1 MICPKVLWDS
11 GRGGYQRNA
20 GTTQGHSRGGT
31 DFIAHAT
38 MMAVIPMEAMMG
50 DRVLNRRQEQLVAR
64 VREEGFATVEDL
76 AGYFE
81 VAPQT
86 IRRDLAVLCDEGLL
100 RRYHGGVSLP
110 SSVENLAY
118 AKRQNLLHEEKTRIA
133 SLLARHIPDDASL
146 FINLGTTNEDVARA
160 LVNHKGLRI
169 ITNNLNV
176 AITLSENPSF
186 EVIVAGGVVRGRDHG
201 VTGQPTIE
209 LIRQFKVDFGIIGI
223 SGIDPD
229 GTLLD
234 FDLHEVRVAQAI
246 IEHSRQV
253 FLAADHSKVGR
264 NALVRLG
271 PISLV
276 HAWFTDRAPSPE
288 LAAVLAEAG
297 TQVHVA
303 AA

>member
-1 MICPKVLWDS
+1 MSDL
-11 GRGGYQRNA
+11 
-20 GTTQGHSRGGT
+20 
-31 DFIAHAT
+31 
-38 MMAVIPMEAMMG
+38 
-50 DRVLNRRQEQLVAR
+50 VLNRRQEQLVAR
-64 VREEGFATVEDL
+64 VREQGFATVEDL
-76 AGYFE
+76 AGHFD
-81 VAPQT
+81 VTQQT
-86 IRRDLAVLCDEGLL
+86 IRRDLAALCDAGLL

-118 AKRQNLLHEEKTRIA
+118 AKRQNLWQEEKLRIA
-133 SLLARHIPDDASL
+133 SLLAQHIPDDASL

-160 LVNHKGLRI
+160 LMNHKGLRV

-176 AITLSENPSF
+176 AIMLSENPSF

-201 VTGQPTIE
+201 VTGQPAIE
-209 LIRQFKVDFGIIGI
+209 LIRQFKVDFGVIGI
-223 SGIDPD
+223 SGIDLD

-271 PISLV
+271 PVSAV
-276 HAWFTDRAPSPE
+276 HAWFTDRAPPPE

-303 AA
+303 DAA

>member
-1 MICPKVLWDS
+1 MS
-11 GRGGYQRNA
+11 
-20 GTTQGHSRGGT
+20 
-31 DFIAHAT
+31 
-38 MMAVIPMEAMMG
+38 
-50 DRVLNRRQEQLVAR
+50 DRVLSRRQEQLLAR
-64 VREEGFATVEDL
+64 ARETGFATVEDL
-76 AGYFE
+76 AGHFG
-81 VAPQT
+81 VTQQT
-86 IRRDLAVLCDEGLL
+86 VRRDLAALCDAGLL

-118 AKRQNLLHEEKTRIA
+118 AKRQHLLHEEKRRIA
-133 SLLARHIPDDASL
+133 ALLAAYIPNDASL
-146 FINLGTTNEDVARA
+146 FINLGTTNEDVAAA
-160 LVNHKGLRI
+160 LMKHEGLRV

-176 AITLSENPSF
+176 AVMLSENPSF

-209 LIRQFKVDFGIIGI
+209 LIRQFKVDFGVIGI

-253 FLAADHSKVGR
+253 LLAADHSKLGR

-271 PISLV
+271 PISLA
-276 HAWFTDRAPSPE
+276 HAWFTDRVPPAE
-288 LAAVLAEAG
+288 MLEVLAQAG
-297 TQVHVA
+297 TQLHVA
-303 AA
+303 DAS